1 MVFDFRLG
9 DQALFDAM
17 RVMGERGGM
26 LQVHCEDPVLLDAG
40 VADALRAW

>member
-40 VADALRAW
+40 SRGRASAW